1 MGIKKKIILQER
13 ELKELEKRELQIYA
27 CAKGALNNLLNI
39 FAETKNKTLNADY
52 IKMHL
57 SPLINSLQEIILET
71 RKSMKLIKKEE
82 KLAWQTK
89 EELKA
94 IVGMLQLYQLNQ
106 PDKETRNYQE
116 KDLEELQDEIG
127 LKDQ

>member
-1 MGIKKKIILQER
+1 M
-13 ELKELEKRELQIYA
+13 
-27 CAKGALNNLLNI
+27 N
-39 FAETKNKTLNADY
+39 
-52 IKMHL
+52 L

-82 KLAWQTK
+82 KLELEKK